1 MGPTYDAA
9 IGAQSVLARSAPV
22 APQPAA
28 PEPSVA
34 SGLGEDKALRDLLGS
49 AYDAALGAQSVLARS
64 APVAP
69 QPAAPE
75 PSVASELGE
84 YEALRDLLGPAYDA
98 AVGTEPAL
106 APGAQRADE
115 QVTAPAPRAARI
127 APLPQSSAPAAPYEL
142 PPEYYDRV
150 PPTELGPS
158 DWVPPPLPDEAYALS
173 DQPPWAGDEPPLP
186 EVVPPLTPA
195 DDWEAPWNHECVREP
210 QVLAPQVGAGSAG
223 HGGSRRLGASKP
235 YQRRAS
241 ERNPRLAS
249 GAAAPTARAASG
261 RRAPRTAE
269 PAVPLVKDLDEVSSS
284 VGLHPYDP
292 DALSGRRGR
301 RGPEI
306 KDLDGSAST
315 VSMPYEQ
322 ALSGYSIELDATGA
336 GAPDAAPR
344 RKGRGSKYRQ
354 KPQANSLDELSSS
367 VTLPVGAQSAEHN
380 EEPAAS
386 KRRSSRYSRR
396 PKAPQVSSL
405 DELSSSVTL
414 PIGTHSDAPEIADAA
429 AAAVSAA
436 GADAPG
442 AADGTDEVTLAYNE
456 MIRLL
461 TAREYSAY
469 ELTRKCAGRFAAAA
483 VATALA
489 RCQEQGFQSDERY
502 ADLLVRHMRLALY
515 GSYKLRLEAQR
526 KGVDWH
532 LVEAALA
539 SNELDWYE
547 LAYECLRKKYTAADL
562 TDYKTRVKANGFL
575 GRRGFETAE
584 REYALARL
592 ARGE

>member
-1 MGPTYDAA
+1 MKVCLVGSSGGHLTHLYMLKPFWKKKDRFWVTFDKED
-9 IGAQSVLARSAPV
+9 ARSIL
-22 APQPAA
+22 
-28 PEPSVA
+28 E
-34 SGLGEDKALRDLLGS
+34 GEKVYHCYYPTNRNLKNLFRNTILALKVLRKERPDLLIS
-49 AYDAALGAQSVLARS
+49 
-64 APVAP
+64 
-69 QPAAPE
+69 
-75 PSVASELGE
+75 
-84 YEALRDLLGPAYDA
+84 
-98 AVGTEPAL
+98 
-106 APGAQRADE
+106 
-115 QVTAPAPRAARI
+115 
-127 APLPQSSAPAAPYEL
+127 
-142 PPEYYDRV
+142 
-150 PPTELGPS
+150 
-158 DWVPPPLPDEAYALS
+158 
-173 DQPPWAGDEPPLP
+173 
-186 EVVPPLTPA
+186 
-195 DDWEAPWNHECVREP
+195 
-210 QVLAPQVGAGSAG
+210 
-223 HGGSRRLGASKP
+223 
-235 YQRRAS
+235 
-241 ERNPRLAS
+241 S
-249 GAAAPTARAASG
+249 GAAAASACAASW
-261 RRAPRTAE
+261 RREPRTAE
-269 PAVPLVKDLDEVSSS
+269 PAVPLVNDLDEVSSS

-354 KPQANSLDELSSS
+354 KPQANSIDELSSS

-414 PIGTHSDAPEIADAA
+414 PLGTHSDAPEIADAA